1 MNLRTIARLLT
12 AAISLIAVA
21 GCNSRPG
28 QSLALTEQSEA
39 ANSPHVQPF
48 VFQDEIKSDI
58 YYLASDRLEGRGV
71 ETEGLNLAADFIAT
85 RFQSLGLKPLPGLD
99 GYFQPFEI
107 TTAESIDPATT
118 LASVEKTY
126 KVAKDFTALSFSGEG
141 EFSAP
146 IAFAGYGVADPK
158 NHYDDYADLDVKGK
172 VVLVMRFEPHD
183 DQGKSRWTKESTDDW
198 TPNAHLESKARVA
211 AEHGA
216 RALLLVNTP
225 TFHDQ
230 GDDRLPPF
238 SRKYVG
244 GVTLPVLQVKRA
256 VADQLLQQGG
266 AAKLAELQKQI
277 DHNIKPASADLNN
290 VSIKGNVAIKRTK
303 KTVKN
308 VIAYLPGAGPHA
320 DEYVVVGS
328 HYRPRT
334 SPCKFPAKSR
344 NCFRPPRRGM
354 IAPPR
359 RPPHEPNSPPPPP
372 PAPSI
377 TARMT
382 TRPAPPQCSNSRASS
397 PTAPQGILRSAP
409 SSSQPSPPR
418 NQA

>member
-71 ETEGLNLAADFIAT
+71 ETEGLNLAADFIA
-85 RFQSLGLKPLPGLD
+85 
-99 GYFQPFEI
+99 
-107 TTAESIDPATT
+107 
-118 LASVEKTY
+118 
-126 KVAKDFTALSFSGEG
+126 
-141 EFSAP
+141 
-146 IAFAGYGVADPK
+146 
-158 NHYDDYADLDVKGK
+158 
-172 VVLVMRFEPHD
+172 MRFEPHD

-320 DEYVVVGS
+320 DEYAVVGS
-328 HYRPRT
+328 HYDHLPSADPRT
-334 SPCKFPAKSR
+334 LT
-344 NCFRPPRRGM
+344 N
-354 IAPPR
+354 
-359 RPPHEPNSPPPPP
+359 
-372 PAPSI
+372 
-377 TARMT
+377 T
-382 TRPAPPQCSNSRASS
+382 
-397 PTAPQGILRSAP
+397 
-409 SSSQPSPPR
+409 
-418 NQA
+418 